1 MLAKQDL
8 PKVSKVNSST
18 ALSNEEAFDM
28 MSGFLASEKT
38 KERSLDLTGEEY
50 LASSSQTWSELRLAA
65 NSLLEE
71 GDTTREAVAPWRE
84 ENSIEV
90 ASTPVQVASTPVQ
103 VAKSA
108 TFVPQTEE
116 SKEDRKARKSA
127 KKEKKSAKKAKK
139 EVKKAKKEEKKR
151 KRESL

>member
-8 PKVSKVNSST
+8 PKVTKVNSST

-28 MSGFLASEKT
+28 MSRFLASEKT

-84 ENSIEV
+84 GNSMEV
-90 ASTPVQVASTPVQ
+90 ASTPEQA
-103 VAKSA
+103 AKSA
-108 TFVPQTEE
+108 PVIPETEE
-116 SKEDRKARKSA
+116 RKEDRKAKKSA
-127 KKEKKSAKKAKK
+127 KKEKKEAKKAKK
-139 EVKKAKKEEKKR
+139 EVKKTKKEEKKR

>member
-8 PKVSKVNSST
+8 PKVTKVNSST

-38 KERSLDLTGEEY
+38 KERSLGLTGEEY

-71 GDTTREAVAPWRE
+71 GDATREAVAPWRE
-84 ENSIEV
+84 ENSMEV
-90 ASTPVQVASTPVQ
+90 ASTPEQAAKIASVIPE
-103 VAKSA
+103 
-108 TFVPQTEE
+108 TEE
-116 SKEDRKARKSA
+116 SKEDRKAKKSA
-127 KKEKKSAKKAKK
+127 KKEKKEAKKAKK

-151 KRESL
+151 KRDSL

>member
-8 PKVSKVNSST
+8 PKVTKVNSSM
-18 ALSNEEAFDM
+18 ALSSEEAFDM
-28 MSGFLASEKT
+28 MSRFLASEKT

-84 ENSIEV
+84 ESSVEV
-90 ASTPVQVASTPVQ
+90 ASTPQQAVKP
-103 VAKSA
+103 A
-108 TFVPQTEE
+108 TVIPATDE
-116 SKEDRKARKSA
+116 SKADRKEKKSA
-127 KKEKKSAKKAKK
+127 KKEKKEAKKAKK